1 MHHRRSVVLFAML
14 ALVGAAACPA
24 MAGETMPAMTGA
36 TKATVAGAT
45 TPAAAGATPAATIG
59 DAHAVPEELLALAGT
74 YAGVWTMYGVDA
86 QGAVV
91 KRMAWTDT
99 MQAANPQV
107 EGDRAFLTTVDE
119 MVFEGGAAP
128 PYRVEGR
135 EGFFLDAEGRIGD
148 GFIENFGSIV
158 REIKLSDNAWSYVTP
173 AAAGELGML
182 GFPAGAEGSHVL
194 VKVLTH
200 EAGVETHRISRLT
213 TVRWT
218 DATGAERWMQFVSLQ
233 GYHKRQS

>member
-1 MHHRRSVVLFAML
+1 MDRRRSVLVLVMFAL
-14 ALVGAAACPA
+14 IGVTTSPA
-24 MAGETMPAMTGA
+24 RAGETTPA
-36 TKATVAGAT
+36 VAGET
-45 TPAAAGATPAATIG
+45 R
-59 DAHAVPEELLALAGT
+59 AVPEEVRALAGT
-74 YAGVWTMYGVDA
+74 YAGVWTMYGLDA

-91 KRMAWTDT
+91 KRMAWADT
-99 MQAANPQV
+99 MRAENPQV

-148 GFIENFGSIV
+148 SFIENFGNVV
-158 REIKLSDNAWSYVTP
+158 RLIKLSDNTWSYVTP

-182 GFPAGAEGSHVL
+182 GFPAGAEGNHVL

-200 EAGVETHRISRLT
+200 EAGVETHRISRVT

-218 DATGAERWMQFVSLQ
+218 DATGAERWTQFVSLQ
-233 GYHKRQS
+233 GFHKRL

>member
-1 MHHRRSVVLFAML
+1 MDRRWSVLLPIALLPVSL
-14 ALVGAAACPA
+14 ALIGVVANPA
-24 MAGETMPAMTGA
+24 PAGETTPA
-36 TKATVAGAT
+36 VAGEART
-45 TPAAAGATPAATIG
+45 AVVG
-59 DAHAVPEELLALAGT
+59 DAHAVPEEVRELAGT

-86 QGAVV
+86 QGAIV

-99 MQAANPQV
+99 MRAENPQV

-135 EGFFLDAEGRIGD
+135 EGFFLDAEGRITD
-148 GFIENFGSIV
+148 AFIENFGSVV
-158 REIKLSDNAWSYVTP
+158 RLIELSDNAWSYVAP
-173 AAAGELGML
+173 VAAGELGML

-194 VKVLTH
+194 VKVLTR
-200 EAGVETHRISRLT
+200 EAGVETHRISRVT

-218 DATGAERWMQFVSLQ
+218 DAAGAERWAQFVSLQ